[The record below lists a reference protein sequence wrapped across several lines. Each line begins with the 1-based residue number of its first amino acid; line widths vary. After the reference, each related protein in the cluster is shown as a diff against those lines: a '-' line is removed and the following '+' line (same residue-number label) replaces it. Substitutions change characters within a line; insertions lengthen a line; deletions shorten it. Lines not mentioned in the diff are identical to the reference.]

1 MAGLKLKTHRGAAKR
16 VKVTASGKYMR
27 RRASLRH
34 LLTTKSRNRKRNLKR
49 PATGNTS
56 LNRMMGQLLP
66 YV

>member
-1 MAGLKLKTHRGAAKR
+1 MAGLKLKTHRGTAKR

-34 LLTTKSRNRKRNLKR
+34 LLTKKSRNRKRNLKR
-49 PATGNTS
+49 PATGDTS

-66 YV
+66 YA